1 MRKAGFFTSVHD
13 CRPVIHPLPENP
25 LAQLHRLVDLIT
37 TLIGQLKQKLRE
49 APEDDAPQRNYSA
62 LTQSPREWAVEV
74 SNAALLSAACSNVI
88 CQALGWSLGTDIAGE
103 TNTRK
108 CLKHCITH

>member
-1 MRKAGFFTSVHD
+1 MQHTNAKRLAATCACD
-13 CRPVIHPLPENP
+13 CRPVIHPLPDNP

-74 SNAALLSAACSNVI
+74 SKAAKCGNCI
-88 CQALGWSLGTDIAGE
+88 CHTFS
-103 TNTRK
+103 
-108 CLKHCITH
+108 